1 MRILHTS
8 DWHLGRRLEGESLA
22 EPHEVFL
29 NWLTKEFIP
38 EHKPDLIV
46 IAGDIFDRP
55 VPPTE
60 AIELD
65 ERSLAAIVLV
75 LFLAFGGIYWCLS
88 YHSFKRN
95 KTGIDRFQDCCKTWA
110 FTALL
115 V

>member
-1 MRILHTS
+1 MLTSRLSRMRILHTS

-60 AIELD
+60 AIELY
-65 ERSLAAIVLV
+65 ERSLAAIVK
-75 LFLAFGGIYWCLS
+75 S
-88 YHSFKRN
+88 S
-95 KTGIDRFQDCCKTWA
+95 TT
-110 FTALL
+110 
-115 V
+115 